1 MTFTTSTT
9 LLNPITHYNKNKIR
23 LIKWSHLVGHQA
35 FYWPVFSLLAPVSI
49 HMKQLWL
56 YDLQRCCGI
65 KVLIIRIS
73 IEKSEEDLWYLL
85 HQGKV
90 RVCQRLWLANLENH
104 VLEDQDDGKHGDDDN
119 YLTMMMRLLIMSM
132 MRMMR
137 RMMTVSHLEVWFC
150 DRCWKISPS
159 GELTG
164 PSGQAGVAPSNKV
177 RFLAVQDSS
186 IGDLVTQ
193 WVSESG
199 HFWFQS
205 TTIRNAIDNLNKYYC
220 CQVDTRR
227 H

>member
-9 LLNPITHYNKNKIR
+9 LFNPITHYNKNKIR

-119 YLTMMMRLLIMSM
+119 YNEDDEDDEDEDC
-132 MRMMR
+132 
-137 RMMTVSHLEVWFC
+137 VSHLEVWFC

-177 RFLAVQDSS
+177 WFFLSYIVFLRWPTLRCSFVSYLCISLFNIFAISRIIISS
-186 IGDLVTQ
+186 
-193 WVSESG
+193 
-199 HFWFQS
+199 
-205 TTIRNAIDNLNKYYC
+205 TIMNDYMIMMNDRS
-220 CQVDTRR
+220 RS
-227 H
+227 

>member
-9 LLNPITHYNKNKIR
+9 LFNPITHYNKNKIR

-35 FYWPVFSLLAPVSI
+35 FYWSVFSLLAPVSI

-119 YLTMMMRLLIMSM
+119 YNEDDEDDEDEDC
-132 MRMMR
+132 
-137 RMMTVSHLEVWFC
+137 VSHLEVWFC
-150 DRCWKISPS
+150 DRWWKISP
-159 GELTG
+159 GGKLTG

-193 WVSESG
+193 WVSESVSESDFDFSDFRDLTLQWHYG
-199 HFWFQS
+199 D
-205 TTIRNAIDNLNKYYC
+205 TTVTL
-220 CQVDTRR
+220 Q
-227 H
+227 